1 VKPLGYWTGEWFF
14 AQCDCGLS
22 GWYAMFYAGQY
33 VVEGKANCLGGA
45 DMQVRSQF
53 DLRAWRM
60 IGCQTV
66 FAAERTNSSAC
77 THSSLVCD
85 REILAILSKSA
96 ATVTSALAADN
107 VIGPIAIGDRQAAC
121 GSASKSLTTL

>member
-53 DLRAWRM
+53 DLRAERM

-77 THSSLVCD
+77 TYSSLVCD
-85 REILAILSKSA
+85 RRNFVKICSNCNICFCCRQRYRANCNRGQ
-96 ATVTSALAADN
+96 TSGLWFCKQEFD
-107 VIGPIAIGDRQAAC
+107 D
-121 GSASKSLTTL
+121 SMT

>member
-1 VKPLGYWTGEWFF
+1 
-14 AQCDCGLS
+14 
-22 GWYAMFYAGQY
+22 MFYAGQY

-45 DMQVRSQF
+45 DMQVHSQF
-53 DLRAWRM
+53 DLRAERM
-60 IGCQTV
+60 ICQTV

-85 REILAILSKSA
+85 REVLAILSKSA
-96 ATVTSALAADN
+96 ATVTSALAPNN

-121 GSASKSLTTL
+121 GSASKNLTTL